1 MDDEKPDTRHL
12 VLKPKE
18 IVPMDSVARPGDGTA
33 ISVQLMHRQNM
44 LAAEKASGR
53 RPDKVADLAR
63 PAQPQPELPP
73 VFKVP
78 EIVPLDPPS
87 KPGDEEAI
95 KVHDILMQNRVAE
108 EKAGWG
114 RIKRWTG
121 RKSKRNRDFILLVGG
136 LDITIAMV
144 MKVLNNPV
152 TMIYG
157 IAAIV
162 LATSTISWVMFVVND
177 DY

>member
-12 VLKPKE
+12 KLKPKD
-18 IVPMDSVARPGDGTA
+18 IVPMDRVARPGDGTA
-33 ISVQLMHRQNM
+33 ISVQLMHRENT
-44 LAAEKASGR
+44 LATEKASGR
-53 RPDKVADLAR
+53 RPGEVAPLAR
-63 PAQPQPELPP
+63 AVQPQPELPA
-73 VFKVP
+73 VFKAP
-78 EIVPLDPPS
+78 EVVPLDPPS

-95 KVHDILMQNRVAE
+95 KVPDILMQNRMVDE
-108 EKAGWG
+108 RSGWK
-114 RIKRWTG
+114 RITRWTG

-136 LDITIAMV
+136 LDIMIAII
-144 MKVLNNPV
+144 MKVMSNPV

-162 LATSTISWVMFVVND
+162 LTTTTLSWVMFVVND

>member
-18 IVPMDSVARPGDGTA
+18 IVPMDNVARPGDGTA
-33 ISVQLMHRQNM
+33 ISVQLMHRQNK

-53 RPDKVADLAR
+53 RPDEVAPLAR

-78 EIVPLDPPS
+78 EIMPLDPPS

-95 KVHDILMQNRVAE
+95 RIPDILLANRVAE
-108 EKAGWG
+108 EKSGWG
-114 RIKRWTG
+114 RIKRWTS

-136 LDITIAMV
+136 LDLTIAIG
-144 MKVLNNPV
+144 MKVMSNPV

-157 IAAIV
+157 IAAIT
-162 LATSTISWVMFVVND
+162 LTTSTVAWVMFVVND

>member
-1 MDDEKPDTRHL
+1 MEDEKPDTRHL

-18 IVPMDSVARPGDGTA
+18 IVPMDKVARPGDGTA
-33 ISVQLMHRQNM
+33 ISVQLMHRENN

-53 RPDKVADLAR
+53 MTREIAPLAR
-63 PAQPQPELPP
+63 PAQPPPELAP

-78 EIVPLDPPS
+78 DIVPLDPPS

-95 KVHDILMQNRVAE
+95 KVHDILTQNRIAE
-108 EKAGWG
+108 ERSGWG

-136 LDITIAMV
+136 FDIMIAII
-144 MKVLNNPV
+144 MKVMSNPL

>member
-18 IVPMDSVARPGDGTA
+18 IVPMDKVARPGDGTA
-33 ISVQLMHRQNM
+33 ISVQLMHRQNV

-53 RPDKVADLAR
+53 KPSETGHLAR
-63 PAQPQPELPP
+63 PARPQPELAP

-78 EIVPLDPPS
+78 DIVPLDPPS

-95 KVHDILMQNRVAE
+95 KVPDILMENRIAE
-108 EKAGWG
+108 EKSGWG
-114 RIKRWTG
+114 RIKRWSG
-121 RKSKRNRDFILLVGG
+121 RKSKRNRDFVLVVGG
-136 LDITIAMV
+136 LDIAIAIG
-144 MKVLNNPV
+144 MKVMANPV

-157 IAAIV
+157 IAAITLV
-162 LATSTISWVMFVVND
+162 TSTAAWIMFVVND